1 MPLPDESMSP
11 HRIFLLSPANC
22 GGLRAR
28 MVLRPGATF
37 DLARRVRARG
47 GAPLGEVFSFMSGL
61 YFRGKLAYARA
72 FAEPPSGLPGVLVI
86 TTNEGLVEA
95 DEPITARRLRG
106 YATGDIDAENPAYR
120 RPLLRDARRL
130 ARGVT
135 DGCEIVLLGSVA
147 SGKYVDVLEQACGE
161 RLRFPLEF
169 VGRGDMSRGG
179 LMLRCAAAR
188 RELTYV
194 PLAGA
199 MRHGPRPPRLDA
211 ATRVRA
217 DAATKVSAVPL
228 SVTWIG
234 GEGSSMRVDVAIEA
248 PTRGEGVAT
257 AVLRAPVPPTR
268 GSRLATSPAASVRG
282 TRRSPPRRAPTSR
295 S

>member
-1 MPLPDESMSP
+1 MTTEGPMS
-11 HRIFLLSPANC
+11 HRIFFLSPADC
-22 GGLRAR
+22 SGARAR
-28 MVLRPGATF
+28 MVMRPGATF
-37 DLARRVRARG
+37 DLARRLRGRG

-72 FAEPPSGLPGVLVI
+72 FASPPPGLPGILVI
-86 TTNEGLVEA
+86 TTNEGLVPA
-95 DEPITARRLRG
+95 DEPVTVARLRS
-106 YATGDIDAENPAYR
+106 YATGDIDSENAAYR
-120 RPLLRDARRL
+120 RPLVRDARRL
-130 ARGVT
+130 ARGAT

-147 SGKYVDVLEQACGE
+147 SGKYVDVLEATLGA

-199 MRHGPRPPRLDA
+199 ARRGPRPPRLDPA
-211 ATRVRA
+211 SRVIAVALA
-217 DAATKVSAVPL
+217 DRS
-228 SVTWIG
+228 I
-234 GEGSSMRVDVAIEA
+234 
-248 PTRGEGVAT
+248 
-257 AVLRAPVPPTR
+257 
-268 GSRLATSPAASVRG
+268 PAASAPG
-282 TRRSPPRRAPTSR
+282 TRRSPRRRAPTPR